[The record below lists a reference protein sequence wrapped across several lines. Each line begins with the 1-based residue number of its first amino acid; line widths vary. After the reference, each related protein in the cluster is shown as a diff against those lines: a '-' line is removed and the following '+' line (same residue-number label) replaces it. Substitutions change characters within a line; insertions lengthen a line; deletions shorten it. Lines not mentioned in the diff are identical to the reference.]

1 MTCLDF
7 FLRLEGPEINFS
19 AADNDVMGHNVVM
32 KGCKNGF
39 WSIRESISDYLK
51 TMVICCVPNPDDFVC
66 TQTDKVEPFFI
77 DI

>member
-7 FLRLEGPEINFS
+7 FLSLKGPEINFS
-19 AADNDVMGHNVVM
+19 TADNDIMGHNVVM
-32 KGCKNGF
+32 KGSKNRF

-66 TQTDKVEPFFI
+66 TQTNKMESFFI

>member
-19 AADNDVMGHNVVM
+19 AANNDVMGHNVVM
-32 KGCKNGF
+32 KGSKNGL

>member
-7 FLRLEGPEINFS
+7 FLRLECPEINFS

-32 KGCKNGF
+32 KGSKNVF
-39 WSIRESISDYLK
+39 WPIRESISDYLK

-66 TQTDKVEPFFI
+66 TQTDEVEPFFI